1 MSNVNLIPLQSIVVH
16 RDGSFKT
23 PELNKPF
30 SFTSDEV
37 KDLQEGVHYRKP
49 VVEVSAPA
57 SSENDQQ
64 ADSKPAAKADSKPA
78 AKPDAKGKKGSDE
91 SL

>member
-1 MSNVNLIPLQSIVVH
+1 MSNVSLIPLQSIVVH
-16 RDGSFKT
+16 RDGAFKT

-49 VVEVSAPA
+49 VVEVSAPTEQDD
-57 SSENDQQ
+57 SSEDEQKSE
-64 ADSKPAAKADSKPA
+64 SKPAAKTA
-78 AKPDAKGKKGSDE
+78 AKGKKGSDE